1 MYVGFRAEG
10 VCDEVDSFWE
20 DRNQGSENSGVFQS
34 QEFGLN
40 TNVTEM
46 ILISLWIKN

>member
-1 MYVGFRAEG
+1 MHVGFRAEG

-34 QEFGLN
+34 QEFGLKYAN
-40 TNVTEM
+40 YWND
-46 ILISLWIKN
+46 LNISLKK